1 MSKEDVGGQWGQP
14 IPCRVGEVTH
24 TRPKPPCRHFIDI
37 RLDRRSR
44 VQLLAFRNFYVAA
57 ITVKVKTYTDS
68 DGVSQDWTPVLTD
81 FMLMNDPHYEDDAQ
95 MDHVVNLVGLDPT
108 LYVSK
113 LRVYMMQP
121 SPVWLSKNFHL
132 QHLTCYA
139 CGDATL
145 IHNQLARAGNQPVSE
160 GTTLDNRDGRHVR
173 YLQKGNVQTSAALN
187 DTEIFGP
194 KSSYFLA
201 CSQELKTT
209 MRAYWERHEETRS
222 TFVDK
227 FTYENNNT
235 DEETITVVGA

>member
-1 MSKEDVGGQWGQP
+1 MSKEDVSGQP

-24 TRPKPPCRHFIDI
+24 TRPKPPCRHYIDI
-37 RLDRRSR
+37 SLDKRSR
-44 VQLLAFRNFYVAA
+44 VQLLAFRNFYVAS

-81 FMLMNDPHYEDDAQ
+81 FVLMNDPHYEDDAQ
-95 MDHVVNLVGLDPT
+95 MDHVVNLVGLDPSI
-108 LYVSK
+108 YVYK

-121 SPVWLSKNFHL
+121 SPVWLGKKFHL

-145 IHNQLARAGNQPVSE
+145 IHNQLARAGNQPARESAS
-160 GTTLDNRDGRHVR
+160 LDNRDVRRHTS
-173 YLQKGNVQTSAALN
+173 LHKTNVQTSAASN

-194 KSSYFLA
+194 KSSNFLA

-209 MRAYWERHEETRS
+209 MRAYWERHEGTRS

-227 FTYENNNT
+227 FTYENTNI
-235 DEETITVVGA
+235 DDETITVVGA